1 MSFNKTQLKKEYL
14 TTLRVLGLAPHNV
27 IVSAG
32 GALVMHGIRETT
44 NDLDLDTDSIRYD
57 IMAERYPA
65 IDDGFPRLSITPNAD
80 LHRVDNTLITS
91 LCVIQG
97 VWCYSLTHL
106 LGVYKALSEHP
117 SRKPEKV
124 PRDLETIAAIQ
135 KALTFS

>member
-1 MSFNKTQLKKEYL
+1 MSFNKEQLKKEYL
-14 TTLRVLGLAPHNV
+14 NTVCVLGLAPHNV

-44 NDLDLDTDSIRYD
+44 NDLDLDTDRIRYNV
-57 IMAERYPA
+57 MAERYPA

-91 LCVIQG
+91 LCVLQG

-106 LGVYKALSEHP
+106 LGVYEALSVHP

-124 PRDLETIAAIQ
+124 PRDLETIQAIRA
-135 KALTFS
+135 ALTFA